1 MSNIYSLRLYDT
13 ELMRFSL
20 EKRGLDGL
28 VAEVHSVQEEC
39 APLMPL
45 DLERT
50 SEGIIRWLGRRV
62 IPKNRTFVDQILK
75 TLNLSHN
82 DTKVVDGSGAAVGPD
97 DGTYY
102 TDKAGEIVLDGIEPG
117 TTVIAH
123 EIKTVEG
130 DV

>member
-1 MSNIYSLRLYDT
+1 MSDIYSLRLYDT
-13 ELMRFSL
+13 ELIRFSL

-28 VAEVHSVQEEC
+28 VAEIISVQDEY

-75 TLNLSHN
+75 TLNLSRN
-82 DTKVVDGSGAAVGPD
+82 DTKGIIDVCKGLSLNDSYWVVPEGFE
-97 DGTYY
+97 GTFEAYNLY
-102 TDKAGEIVLDGIEPG
+102 ENQIGR
-117 TTVIAH
+117 AH
-123 EIKTVEG
+123 V
-130 DV
+130 